1 MLLQVLSD
9 FISKFYLHNYY
20 SFHFKFVNMGAG
32 AVLKCK
38 FACQKL
44 HRINHLQKTIFRIKV
59 DFDAWDSVSLRMT

>member
-1 MLLQVLSD
+1 
-9 FISKFYLHNYY
+9 
-20 SFHFKFVNMGAG
+20 MGAG